1 MLKSK
6 VMTIANKL
14 VSKGYSRSVAMVKA
28 WVIAK
33 AESLKT
39 RVAGVTKL
47 FRQEALQAIE
57 KAIPANVGI
66 TLKHEQFNRYDSN
79 AVAVYATIQ
88 GQTDM
93 LIGYL
98 PRAVAFVVAP
108 LIDKGIT
115 PIAKGVTIVGGFNEF
130 VSYGA
135 RLQIKI

>member
-1 MLKSK
+1 MVEPRITSYN
-6 VMTIANKL
+6 VCYTKL
-14 VSKGYSRSVAMVKA
+14 LRYSRSVAMVKA

-79 AVAVYATIQ
+79 AVAVYAT
-88 GQTDM
+88 
-93 LIGYL
+93 
-98 PRAVAFVVAP
+98 R
-108 LIDKGIT
+108 IT
-115 PIAKGVTIVGGFNEF
+115 
-130 VSYGA
+130 SYNVCYTKLL
-135 RLQIKI
+135 RPVQLQPE